1 MSKDTLAPIEN
12 VHQLRQELAHHYKDD
27 DFLQKADHGR
37 TRTPEPPENIRV
49 ERPLANRD
57 MTIDAHIHLYPA
69 SVYENARSWA
79 EKWEEPYWLQ
89 CVSPSSGPTLQGWAS
104 VDQLLRDMDAA
115 EIKQAIILGW
125 YWENANTCYENTSWQ
140 RDWIARHPD
149 RLMAF
154 APFNANGG
162 AASIDALKQAFESG
176 FSGIG
181 ELNPPAQGYTYEN
194 ETLDL
199 AIALAG
205 EYNVPVN
212 FHVTDPTGHDY
223 PGKIETPI
231 DSLIALAK
239 SHAETTFI
247 FAHLAGMMELPQLK
261 TLKNVYLDTAA
272 VPLLYPARHL
282 SNRNRI
288 HRERSHPV
296 WERLPPSD
304 IPADAAQTGF

>member
-1 MSKDTLAPIEN
+1 
-12 VHQLRQELAHHYKDD
+12 
-27 DFLQKADHGR
+27 
-37 TRTPEPPENIRV
+37 
-49 ERPLANRD
+49 

-115 EIKQAIILGW
+115 EIQQAIILGW

-272 VPLLYPARHL
+272 VPLLYPRGIYQTAIEFIGSDRILFGSDYPLRTFPKTQRKPDFKTHIDSL
-282 SNRNRI
+282 KSSGISQIDLDNIFDRNI
-288 HRERSHPV
+288 REI
-296 WERLPPSD
+296 LPQGRPLPNEATS
-304 IPADAAQTGF
+304 